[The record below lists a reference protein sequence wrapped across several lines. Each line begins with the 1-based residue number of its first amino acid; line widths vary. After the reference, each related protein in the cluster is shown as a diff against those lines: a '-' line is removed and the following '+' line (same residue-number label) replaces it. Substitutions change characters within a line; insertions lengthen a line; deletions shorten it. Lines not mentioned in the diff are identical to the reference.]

1 MSKHDKN
8 CVVVGRMSAALSD
21 MEVSE
26 GAALWPQARNFATL
40 VFRPTKTATLFG
52 SGLSGLGSYWN
63 RLPGRQSDFECRT
76 LANLA
81 LRLDPAMMLLD
92 NTVRKRQP
100 QTGAFAHRLGRK
112 KRIEYPFQVF
122 RRYAFP
128 GIGEFDPDHVIFR
141 SGADC
146 NFSVVTLADG
156 MGSIDQHVHEHL
168 VELGSHALHRGDG
181 AVCLDHFSVVL
192 DFAVDDIEGTL
203 DTLMQVDILPF
214 RLIDMREILEVL
226 HDLLHPRYPL
236 GGFPEQVADILR
248 EIPPIRFLLQRTDFL
263 QQRLTGQRRFGAF
276 INLRY
281 LQHFF
286 HIQTQAAKVGIDITD
301 RIIDLMR
308 HARRQL
314 ADGSHFFRLQ
324 QLVMRGF
331 QFFDECLLFF
341 L

>member
-52 SGLSGLGSYWN
+52 SGLSGLGSYWK

-100 QTGAFAHRLGRK
+100 QTGAFAHRLGRQ

-146 NFSVVTLADG
+146 NFSVITLADG

-181 AVCLDHFSVVL
+181 AVFLDYFCAVL
-192 DFAVDDIEGTL
+192 DFAMDDIEGAV
-203 DTLMQVDILPF
+203 DSLMQVDILPF

-226 HDLLHPRYPL
+226 HDFLYPCYSFRRFLDQIAGILL
-236 GGFPEQVADILR
+236 
-248 EIPPIRFLLQRTDFL
+248 EIPPIRFPFQRKNFL
-263 QQRLTGQRRFGAF
+263 QQR
-276 INLRY
+276 
-281 LQHFF
+281 
-286 HIQTQAAKVGIDITD
+286 
-301 RIIDLMR
+301 
-308 HARRQL
+308 
-314 ADGSHFFRLQ
+314 GS
-324 QLVMRGF
+324 G
-331 QFFDECLLFF
+331 
-341 L
+341 